1 MKLEKRFKRNIF
13 TALIIATLAL
23 ANNVSAALV
32 DLGGGMIYDSD
43 QDITWLQDSNYTLHH
58 SLGGHNGQMTWT
70 QANAWAKTFTFNGNS
85 GWRLPHGPTSNI
97 SGPLTVSATGG
108 ELYNLYYQL
117 GNTQT
122 SGWKNKG
129 PFSMIWPG
137 SFWADLNA
145 GWTTSHHWIFDGSL
159 SSNYLIGPD
168 SNIELV
174 WLVRDGKAVA
184 PSQSLTVTFSGSG
197 KGKVTSNPAGISTS
211 VAATAKFP
219 AGSAVVLTATA
230 AAPQRV
236 LQSVKLPNG
245 RVTKMPMQAISSF
258 AGWSGDGASCPATQN
273 TCTVTMD
280 KAKTV
285 TVTFNRKVVP
295 LKPNLPERLD
305 PEKLR

>member
-1 MKLEKRFKRNIF
+1 MKLEKTFRRNIF
-13 TALIIATLAL
+13 TALFIATVAL
-23 ANNVSAALV
+23 ANDVNAALV

-58 SLGGHNGQMTWT
+58 GLGGRNGQMTWA
-70 QANAWAKTFTFNGNS
+70 QADTWARTFTFNGNS
-85 GWRLPHGPTSNI
+85 GWRLPHGPTANT
-97 SGPLTVSATGG
+97 SGALTVNATGG

-137 SFWADLNA
+137 SFWTDLSA

-168 SNIELV
+168 SNLELV

-184 PSQSLTVTFSGSG
+184 PSLSLTVSFSGSG
-197 KGKVTSNPAGISTS
+197 KGNVTSSPAGISTR

-219 AGSAVVLTATA
+219 AGSAVVLTAAA
-230 AAPQRV
+230 AAPQTV
-236 LQSVKLPNG
+236 LQSVKLPGG
-245 RVTKMPMQAISSF
+245 RATKVPMQAISSF
-258 AGWSGDGASCPATQN
+258 AGWSGDGSSCPPTQN

-295 LKPNLPERLD
+295 FKPNLPERID
-305 PEKLR
+305 PDKLR